1 VPDGLTFA
9 APSLECALACLK
21 EMLVELAAEIDR
33 TVSAALAEDVGAGD
47 WTAQLT
53 PAGRTSRAAIVCRV
67 EATLC
72 GQPWAEACFRKL
84 DPGVQIRWLVAEG
97 SPVAPATRVCELE
110 GESRALLT
118 GERTALNF
126 LQTLS
131 GVATMTRRYV
141 EAVKGTRAA
150 IVDTRKTLPGLRLA
164 QKYAVRCGG
173 GTNHRLGLYDG
184 MLIKENHIAA
194 AGGVKNAM
202 EAAQRIAPPGVWIQ
216 IEVETFEQLREAL
229 GAGAKMI
236 LLDNMTPE
244 EMREAVRLTSG
255 RAQLEASGG
264 ITLETVRTI
273 AETGVD
279 RISIGSLTKDIRA
292 VDLSMRFECMA

>member
-1 VPDGLTFA
+1 VIEEIP
-9 APSLECALACLK
+9 
-21 EMLVELAAEIDR
+21 VELNAEIDR
-33 TVSAALAEDVGAGD
+33 NVSAALAEDVGEGD
-47 WTAQLT
+47 RTAQLT
-53 PAGRTSRAAIVCRV
+53 PADRTARAAIVCRD

-72 GQPWAEACFRKL
+72 GQPWVDACFRRL
-84 DPGVQIRWLVAEG
+84 DPNVRVRWLVTEG
-97 SPVAPATRVCELE
+97 AAVAPGTRVCELAARA
-110 GESRALLT
+110 RALLT

-131 GVATMTRRYV
+131 AVATMTRRYV
-141 EAVKGTRAA
+141 DSVKGTRAA

-194 AGGVKNAM
+194 AGGVKRAL
-202 EAAQRIAPPGVWIQ
+202 EIAAAIAPPGVWTQ
-216 IEVETFEQLREAL
+216 IEVESFDQLEDAL

-236 LLDNMTPE
+236 LLDNMSPE
-244 EMREAVRLTSG
+244 QMREAVRRTAG

-264 ITLETVRTI
+264 ITLETVRAI

-279 RISIGSLTKDIRA
+279 RISIGSLTKDVKA
-292 VDLSMRFECMA
+292 VDLSMRFEG